1 MLDHSESFLAMEKSL
16 REFYEL
22 TLKGRLEDAAKV
34 LDEVSDDT
42 ARMTSAWLRSQ
53 K

>member
-22 TLKGRLEDAAKV
+22 TLKGQNDAAAKV
-34 LDEVSDDT
+34 LDTISET
-42 ARMTSAWLRSQ
+42 AQMTSAWLKNQ
-53 K
+53 Q

>member
-22 TLKGRLEDAAKV
+22 TLKGKLEEAAQV
-34 LDEVSDDT
+34 LDDVSNT
-42 ARMTSAWLRSQ
+42 ARMTAAWLRSQ